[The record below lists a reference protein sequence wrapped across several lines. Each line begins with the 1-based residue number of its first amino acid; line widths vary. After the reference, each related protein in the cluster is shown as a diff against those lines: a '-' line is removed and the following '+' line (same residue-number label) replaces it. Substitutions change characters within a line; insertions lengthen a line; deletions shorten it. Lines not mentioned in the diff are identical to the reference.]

1 MRLLKDDAYIFSV
14 AREGYGRIVAC
25 RAKDSSDVIGKSIY
39 KHLGMPPSEIE
50 FFQSELNAYGKTSI
64 AVMGQE
70 KAVLFFKYF
79 AYDTSLCLAVSL
91 DLPIESVSVIMRGH
105 FFEDFVVSES
115 LKVAAPA
122 ERRFSVDEDKQIYD
136 YLAGVIGQIE
146 ALSCLKLQRNA
157 EHIGTLRASM
167 ISVAEFV
174 GVEVECEAAAAD
186 GDELYFVRPEI
197 FDGRFCAACFLT
209 LAMIARVHSRDR
221 RLSCEIVGG
230 FEYLRLNFQFEA
242 FDDGWRSGVELLL
255 RIAHEKHGMDFGYE
269 FHEGLVTVTF
279 SPFYADVG
287 FVGVK
292 QDDGFVGIEEL
303 GELY

>member
-1 MRLLKDDAYIFSV
+1 MRLLRDDAYIFSV

-25 RAKDSSDVIGKSIY
+25 RAKDSHDVIGKSIY
-39 KHLGMPPSEIE
+39 KHLGMPQSEIE

-64 AVMGQE
+64 AVMGKE

-105 FFEDFVVSES
+105 FFEDFAVSEG
-115 LKVAAPA
+115 LKATASD
-122 ERRFSVDEDKQIYD
+122 ERCFSASEDMQTHD
-136 YLAGVIGQIE
+136 YLAEVIGQIE
-146 ALSCLKLQRNA
+146 ALSCLKLQRKA
-157 EHIGTLRASM
+157 EQVGTLRDSM
-167 ISVAEFV
+167 ILAAEFV
-174 GVEVECEAAAAD
+174 GVRVECEAVAAD
-186 GDELYFVRPEI
+186 GDELYSECPEI

-209 LAMIARVHSRDR
+209 LAMIARAHSRDR

-230 FEYLRLNFQFEA
+230 FDYLRLNFQFEA
-242 FDDGWRSGVELLL
+242 FVDGWESGIELLL
-255 RIAHEKHGMDFGYE
+255 RSAHEKHGMDFGYSC
-269 FHEGLVTVTF
+269 HEGLVTVTF